1 MSEETKE
8 MDELEEADKST
19 AKINKIEVGDDEQGE
34 PDHDKAVAKASDNKT
49 KGKAESAKVKAESK
63 KVKEDDEEEPESDE
77 DEGEEEEEQ
86 TKKEAREVP
95 KLKSE
100 ILAGLVDHL
109 KGLKKEDLSKIYGS
123 QVIGEE
129 EGDDEEE
136 EDDEEEKEESKK
148 VKESIDQK
156 IDELDVS
163 GDVEAL
169 VQGEELS
176 EEFKTKAATIFETA
190 IKSKVRS
197 ELEKIQEENDKQMEE
212 LAETSMKSMVEKV
225 DDYLGYVVEQ
235 WMSENELAIERGL
248 KGEIA
253 EDFISGLKGL
263 FEDHYI
269 DVPDEKYDILEA
281 NLTKIEE
288 LEDKLNKQMEE
299 NVQLRKAKGEL
310 VKESMIAD
318 IADGMTDTETEKFQS
333 LVDDV
338 EFSDED
344 SYKEK
349 LQTIKESYFGDK
361 EVKSQDETLTEET
374 KSEEDAP
381 KDIKPV
387 IRFKSKIDGSTV
399 LKDLVQGDVQIDNNT
414 IEDFV
419 ILRND
424 GSPTYNLS
432 ASVDDHQMKV
442 THIIRGDDHKINT

>member
-8 MDELEEADKST
+8 MDELEEADKAT
-19 AKINKIEVGDDEQGE
+19 AKVNKIDAGDDEQKD
-34 PDHDKAVAKASDNKT
+34 PDMDKSVKKAADNKT

-63 KVKEDDEEEPESDE
+63 VKEDDDEDDE
-77 DEGEEEEEQ
+77 DEEEEEEQ
-86 TKKEAREVP
+86 VKKEAREVP

-100 ILAGLVDHL
+100 ILAGLMDHL

-129 EGDDEEE
+129 EEEDDDEEE
-136 EDDEEEKEESKK
+136 DPEESKK

-156 IDELDVS
+156 IEDLDVS
-163 GDVEAL
+163 QDVEAL
-169 VQGEELS
+169 VADEELS

-197 ELEKIQEENDKQMEE
+197 ELEKIQEENDKQMKE
-212 LAETSMKSMVEKV
+212 LAETSMQSMVEKV
-225 DDYLGYVVEQ
+225 DDYLNYVVEQ
-235 WMSENELAIERGL
+235 WMSENELSIERGL

-299 NVQLRKAKGEL
+299 NVQLKKAKGEL

-318 IADGMTDTETEKFQS
+318 VADGMTDTETEKFQS

-338 EFSDED
+338 EFSDEE

-349 LQTIKESYFGDK
+349 LQTIKESYFGSD
-361 EVKSQDETLTEET
+361 EVKAQDETLTEEGT
-374 KSEEDAP
+374 EETQEVSGTMAQYMSAIK
-381 KDIKPV
+381 KDNS
-387 IRFKSKIDGSTV
+387 RSK
-399 LKDLVQGDVQIDNNT
+399 K
-414 IEDFV
+414 
-419 ILRND
+419 
-424 GSPTYNLS
+424 
-432 ASVDDHQMKV
+432 
-442 THIIRGDDHKINT
+442 

>member
-8 MDELEEADKST
+8 MEELEESEVTEAEEVTEADKST
-19 AKINKIEVGDDEQGE
+19 AKVTKHEGDD
-34 PDHDKAVAKASDNKT
+34 
-49 KGKAESAKVKAESK
+49 SAKKNPDLAKDVSTAKSESK
-63 KVKEDDEEEPESDE
+63 KVKEDDDEEEDE
-77 DEGEEEEEQ
+77 DEEEKEDEQ
-86 TKKEAREVP
+86 VKKEAVEIP

-129 EGDDEEE
+129 EEGDDEE
-136 EDDEEEKEESKK
+136 EDDEEEAEESKK

-156 IDELDVS
+156 IEDLDVS
-163 GDVEAL
+163 QDVEAL
-169 VQGEELS
+169 VDGEELS
-176 EEFKTKAATIFETA
+176 EEFKTKAATIFESA

-288 LEDKLNKQMEE
+288 LEEKLNKQMEE
-299 NVQLRKAKGEL
+299 NVQLKKAKGEL

-318 IADGMTDTETEKFQS
+318 VADGMTDTETEKFQS

-349 LQTIKESYFGDK
+349 LQTIKESYFGTGK
-361 EVKSQDETLTEET
+361 VESEETETLTEEGSQEVQEVSGSMAKYMT
-374 KSEEDAP
+374 AIK
-381 KDIKPV
+381 KDNSRAQK
-387 IRFKSKIDGSTV
+387 
-399 LKDLVQGDVQIDNNT
+399 
-414 IEDFV
+414 
-419 ILRND
+419 
-424 GSPTYNLS
+424 
-432 ASVDDHQMKV
+432 
-442 THIIRGDDHKINT
+442 

>member
-8 MDELEEADKST
+8 MEEVEEVEEAKT
-19 AKINKIEVGDDEQGE
+19 VKEDDVI
-34 PDHDKAVAKASDNKT
+34 D
-49 KGKAESAKVKAESK
+49 AESPSKPNPAKKIKKAKAESK
-63 KVKEDDEEEPESDE
+63 KVKEDDDEEEDSEE
-77 DEGEEEEEQ
+77 EEGEEEEEQ
-86 TKKEAREVP
+86 TKKEALEVP

-123 QVIGEE
+123 QIIGES
-129 EGDDEEE
+129 EGDDDEEE
-136 EDDEEEKEESKK
+136 EEQAESVK
-148 VKESIDQK
+148 VSIDQT

-197 ELEKIQEENDKQMEE
+197 ELEKIQEENDKQMKE
-212 LAETSMKSMVEKV
+212 LAETSMQSMVEKV
-225 DDYLGYVVEQ
+225 DDYLNYVVEQ

-288 LEDKLNKQMEE
+288 LEEKLNKQMEE
-299 NVQLRKAKGEL
+299 NVQLKKAKGEL
-310 VKESMIAD
+310 EKESMIAD

-349 LQTIKESYFGDK
+349 LQTIKESYFGTGKVETK
-361 EVKSQDETLTEET
+361 ETETLTEEG
-374 KSEEDAP
+374 SQEEVQEVSGSMAQYMKAIK
-381 KDIKPV
+381 KDNSRAQK
-387 IRFKSKIDGSTV
+387 
-399 LKDLVQGDVQIDNNT
+399 
-414 IEDFV
+414 
-419 ILRND
+419 
-424 GSPTYNLS
+424 
-432 ASVDDHQMKV
+432 
-442 THIIRGDDHKINT
+442 

>member
-8 MDELEEADKST
+8 MEEVVKSEEVEEEAVSEMKYIKST
-19 AKINKIEVGDDEQGE
+19 AKVTKHSGEDDAKKNPDMAKDVKKAKLNKEEDE
-34 PDHDKAVAKASDNKT
+34 S
-49 KGKAESAKVKAESK
+49 
-63 KVKEDDEEEPESDE
+63 DEEEE
-77 DEGEEEEEQ
+77 DSEEEEEQ
-86 TKKEAREVP
+86 TKKEALEIP

-129 EGDDEEE
+129 EGDDE
-136 EDDEEEKEESKK
+136 DDEEEEDPEESKK

-156 IDELDVS
+156 IEDLDVS
-163 GDVEAL
+163 QDVEAL
-169 VQGEELS
+169 VQGEDELS
-176 EEFKTKAATIFETA
+176 EDFKTKAATIFETA

-197 ELEKIQEENDKQMEE
+197 ELEKIQEENDKQMKE
-212 LAETSMKSMVEKV
+212 LAETSMTSMVEKV
-225 DDYLGYVVEQ
+225 DDYLNYVVEQ

-299 NVQLRKAKGEL
+299 NVQLKKAKGEL
-310 VKESMIAD
+310 VKESLIVD

-349 LQTIKESYFGDK
+349 LQTIKESYFGTGKVEAK
-361 EVKSQDETLTEET
+361 ETEVLTEEGSQET
-374 KSEEDAP
+374 QEVSGEMAKYMSAIK
-381 KDIKPV
+381 KD
-387 IRFKSKIDGSTV
+387 
-399 LKDLVQGDVQIDNNT
+399 NT
-414 IEDFV
+414 
-419 ILRND
+419 R
-424 GSPTYNLS
+424 
-432 ASVDDHQMKV
+432 AK
-442 THIIRGDDHKINT
+442 K

>member
-8 MDELEEADKST
+8 MDELEESEVTETEEVTEADKST
-19 AKINKIEVGDDEQGE
+19 AKVTKHSGEDDAKKN
-34 PDHDKAVAKASDNKT
+34 PDMAKDVKKAKS
-49 KGKAESAKVKAESK
+49 ES
-63 KVKEDDEEEPESDE
+63 KVKEDDDEEEE
-77 DEGEEEEEQ
+77 DSEEEEEQ

-129 EGDDEEE
+129 EGDDEDEEE
-136 EDDEEEKEESKK
+136 EDPEESKK

-156 IDELDVS
+156 IEDLDVS
-163 GDVEAL
+163 QDVEAL
-169 VQGEELS
+169 VQGEEELS
-176 EEFKTKAATIFETA
+176 EEFKAKAATIFETA

-197 ELEKIQEENDKQMEE
+197 ELEKIQEENDKQMKE
-212 LAETSMKSMVEKV
+212 LAETSMTSMVEKV
-225 DDYLGYVVEQ
+225 DDYLNYVVEQ

-288 LEDKLNKQMEE
+288 LEEKLNKQMEE
-299 NVQLRKAKGEL
+299 NVQLKKAKGEL

-318 IADGMTDTETEKFQS
+318 VADGMTDTETEKFQS

-338 EFSDED
+338 EFSDEE

-349 LQTIKESYFGDK
+349 LQTIKESYFGTGK
-361 EVKSQDETLTEET
+361 VESEETEVLTEEG
-374 KSEEDAP
+374 SEETEEVSDTCLLYTSPSPRDA
-381 KDIKPV
+381 
-387 IRFKSKIDGSTV
+387 T
-399 LKDLVQGDVQIDNNT
+399 
-414 IEDFV
+414 
-419 ILRND
+419 
-424 GSPTYNLS
+424 LS
-432 ASVDDHQMKV
+432 RMPSSA
-442 THIIRGDDHKINT
+442 

>member
-8 MDELEEADKST
+8 MEELEESEVTETEEVTEADKST
-19 AKINKIEVGDDEQGE
+19 AKVTKHDGDDSAKKN
-34 PDHDKAVAKASDNKT
+34 PDYAKDVKKA
-49 KGKAESAKVKAESK
+49 KAES
-63 KVKEDDEEEPESDE
+63 KVKEDDDEEEEDS

-129 EGDDEEE
+129 EGDDEDEEE
-136 EDDEEEKEESKK
+136 EDPEESKK

-156 IDELDVS
+156 IEDLDVS
-163 GDVEAL
+163 QDVEAL
-169 VQGEELS
+169 VQGEEELS
-176 EEFKTKAATIFETA
+176 EEFKAKAATIFETA

-349 LQTIKESYFGDK
+349 LQTIKESYFGTGK
-361 EVKSQDETLTEET
+361 VESEETEVLTE
-374 KSEEDAP
+374 
-381 KDIKPV
+381 
-387 IRFKSKIDGSTV
+387 DGSINETTTEV
-399 LKDLVQGDVQIDNNT
+399 SGSMAQYMKAIGKDA
-414 IEDFV
+414 
-419 ILRND
+419 LR
-424 GSPTYNLS
+424 S
-432 ASVDDHQMKV
+432 K
-442 THIIRGDDHKINT
+442 K